1 MCRLKVKVIANAH
14 RPGLVSLVDKV
25 LHCKVSSPPVDGR
38 ANRELEE
45 TLAEILSLSKSAVRV
60 RWGHMARIKT
70 VELEEI
76 DEDRLFAILRQ
87 HLSSKLSSK

>member
-1 MCRLKVKVIANAH
+1 MCRLKVKVTANAH
-14 RPGLVSLVDKV
+14 RPGLVALIDKV

-45 TLAEILSLSKSAVRV
+45 TLAEVLKLAKGSVNV

-70 VELEEI
+70 VEVEEI
-76 DEDRLFAILRQ
+76 DETKLFAILRQ
-87 HLSSKLSSK
+87 HLARSERE

>member
-1 MCRLKVKVIANAH
+1 MCRLKVRVTANSH
-14 RPGLVSLVDKV
+14 RPGMVALVDKV

-45 TLAEILSLSKSAVRV
+45 LLAEVLRLAKSAVNV
-60 RWGHMARIKT
+60 RWGHMARVKT

-76 DEDRLFAILRQ
+76 DEDKLFAILRQ
-87 HLSSKLSSK
+87 HLNRVRE